1 MSLQDRIKLIR
12 SNIASSP
19 EALADELEKKGFKI
33 SVPTIY
39 SYEIGRRQPSVAFI
53 DALVEHY
60 QINPMWILR
69 GQGEMFLNDE
79 EKAKASIPANVD
91 FDNIVFIPIL
101 NMNVSAGHGSLI
113 DIEKESTKDYISFTK
128 EWLSKITNTNPKH
141 LVGFMVKGDSMQG
154 EINDGDIVIVNT
166 QNNEMSNDG
175 TYAVSINNNMFV
187 KRLQQRPG
195 NEIKVISANPK
206 YEPYTVSLENEHF
219 QIIGNVVW
227 AGVRMDVC

>member
-1 MSLQDRIKLIR
+1 MSLQERIRQIR

-53 DALVEHY
+53 DALVEYY
-60 QINPMWILR
+60 QVNPMWILC
-69 GQGEMFLNDE
+69 GQGEMFLNNE
-79 EKAKASIPANVD
+79 EKARASIPANIN
-91 FDNIVFIPIL
+91 FENIVFIPII
-101 NMNVSAGHGSLI
+101 NMKASAGHGSLI

-128 EWLSKITNTNPKH
+128 EWLSQITNTNPKH

-154 EINDGDIVIVNT
+154 EINDGDIIIVNT
-166 QNNEMSNDG
+166 QNHEMSNDG
-175 TYAVSINNNMFV
+175 TYAVTINDNMYV

-195 NEIKVISANPK
+195 NEVKVG
-206 YEPYTVSLENEHF
+206 
-219 QIIGNVVW
+219 GNN
-227 AGVRMDVC
+227 GEMG

>member
-1 MSLQDRIKLIR
+1 MPTIQDRLKKIRQELSLTQYGLAKELIEKGVKITSR
-12 SNIASSP
+12 SITAYESGDRQPNVSYL
-19 EALADELEKKGFKI
+19 EALVKYYDINSEWLLL
-33 SVPTIY
+33 
-39 SYEIGRRQPSVAFI
+39 GR
-53 DALVEHY
+53 
-60 QINPMWILR
+60 
-69 GQGEMFLNDE
+69 GERFSQTSCLNQV
-79 EKAKASIPANVD
+79 PANVD
-91 FDNIVFIPIL
+91 LKNIVFIPIL
-101 NMNVSAGHGSLI
+101 NMSASAGHGSLI
-113 DIEKESTKDYISFTK
+113 DAEKESTKDYISFTK
-128 EWLSKITNTNPKH
+128 EWLSKITNTDAKH

-154 EINDGDIVIVNT
+154 EINDGDIIIVNT

-206 YEPYTVSLENEHF
+206 YEPYTVNLDNEHF